1 MITEAEFQSARLWIC
16 GLFSPISFIAVC
28 TVYISLNR
36 SLVLSFASGS

>member
-1 MITEAEFQSARLWIC
+1 MIAKAEVPERAAVDMRLV
-16 GLFSPISFIAVC
+16 LASFIAVC

>member
-1 MITEAEFQSARLWIC
+1 MIAKAEVPGTRLWVC